1 MKGEREKKK
10 KSTIV
15 AFAAVVI
22 ADTNFKFT
30 HKEHTRVL
38 VYAIIGEACTHTHT
52 APGNHHHN
60 DDHRPPTT
68 NTTESELQCSE
79 SAR

>member
-1 MKGEREKKK
+1 MKREREKEKN
-10 KSTIV
+10 TIV

-38 VYAIIGEACTHTHT
+38 VYAIIEEACTHTHT

-60 DDHRPPTT
+60 DHRPPTT
-68 NTTESELQCSE
+68 NHQHYRE
-79 SAR
+79 